1 MRQSNFFLDLFFKDD
16 EVNKNLSFVKNP
28 SWKNINF
35 YRKLF
40 WQPLQTR
47 KIPVFINAKMVDAPG
62 DLFLVPDHFKNKAH

>member
-40 WQPLQTR
+40 
-47 KIPVFINAKMVDAPG
+47 
-62 DLFLVPDHFKNKAH
+62 